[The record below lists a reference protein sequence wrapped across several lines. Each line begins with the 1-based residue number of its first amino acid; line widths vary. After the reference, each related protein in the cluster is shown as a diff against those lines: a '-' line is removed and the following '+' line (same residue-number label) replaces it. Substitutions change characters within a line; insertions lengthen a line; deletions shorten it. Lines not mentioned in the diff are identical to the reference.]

1 MNEELF
7 NFVYGIEEPE
17 TPNLD
22 QVDKRYFR
30 LIRKIKGVYLVVLMS
45 IITILY
51 FYLVFIERITGIEL
65 FIFVICLYCI
75 CLLITS
81 SLSVFFRY
89 DIIIYSYMV
98 KKNPKAYVEYQ
109 NLLPDYYYIMDWV
122 KLKKEVEK

>member
-65 FIFVICLYCI
+65 TIFVICLYCI

-122 KLKKEVEK
+122 KLRKEVRK